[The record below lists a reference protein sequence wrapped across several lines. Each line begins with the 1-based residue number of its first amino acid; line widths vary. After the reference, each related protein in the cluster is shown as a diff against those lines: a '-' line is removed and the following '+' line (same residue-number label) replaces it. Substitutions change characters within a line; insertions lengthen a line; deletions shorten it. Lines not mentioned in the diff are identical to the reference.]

1 MTDPSKSS
9 APGQITELLRRW
21 SKGET
26 DSLDPLF
33 NLVYPRLRQI
43 ANALFRG
50 ESPESLLQPTSVVNE
65 LFIKLVQQHSLQF
78 DNREHFFSL
87 AASLMRRILVDH
99 ARSEHRAK
107 RDGGVK
113 VPLED
118 ELTWIAGMPSA
129 DLLDIDRALRDL
141 HRIDARKSQMIELRF
156 FLGSTAEE
164 TAELLRTS
172 KATVDR
178 ELKFAR
184 SWLFE
189 RLRSYAAAADASS

>member
-1 MTDPSKSS
+1 MTDSSKSS

-21 SKGET
+21 SEGET

-87 AASLMRRILVDH
+87 AASQPR
-99 ARSEHRAK
+99 
-107 RDGGVK
+107 
-113 VPLED
+113 
-118 ELTWIAGMPSA
+118 
-129 DLLDIDRALRDL
+129 
-141 HRIDARKSQMIELRF
+141 
-156 FLGSTAEE
+156 
-164 TAELLRTS
+164 
-172 KATVDR
+172 
-178 ELKFAR
+178 
-184 SWLFE
+184 
-189 RLRSYAAAADASS
+189 